1 MSDAASAGS
10 LKPGKKAEEQRPDP
24 EEIGRLRER
33 MLRLQADF
41 ENARKRW
48 LKEQAEIQESANA
61 DLIRQL
67 LEVLDDFGRALTS
80 GAGVPEDAGS
90 FRKGVEMIS
99 QRLEELVKSY
109 GVSPMDAVG
118 QPFDPARHEAVAHE
132 VSDSVPES
140 TVVAE
145 LRRGYVMNGRVLR
158 PSVVK
163 VSTRSKG
170 GVADGKGNRD

>member
-10 LKPGKKAEEQRPDP
+10 LKPGKKAEGQRPDP
-24 EEIGRLRER
+24 EAEIRRLRDQ
-33 MLRLQADF
+33 MLRLQAEF

-61 DLIRQL
+61 DLLHRL
-67 LEVLDDFGRALTS
+67 LEVLDDFGRALAS
-80 GAGVPEDAGS
+80 VAGS
-90 FRKGVEMIS
+90 SAEAGNFRKGVEMIH
-99 QRLEELVKSY
+99 RHLEELLRSY
-109 GVSPMDAVG
+109 GVVPIDAVG

-132 VSDSVPES
+132 ASDAVAES

-163 VSTRSKG
+163 VSVRPKG
-170 GVADGKGNRD
+170 G